1 MPALKL
7 GAQLY
12 TLREYTKTEEDFAGT
27 IKKVADIGYKYVQVS
42 GIGAGISAEF
52 IKKVTEDNGV
62 KVILTHTSLD
72 RIKNET
78 EKVIEEHNIFN
89 CPGVGVGGF
98 GGDRSADGFKKFA
111 EDIAPA
117 AAKIKA
123 AGKLF
128 LYHNHKFEFE
138 RFNGKTGMDIII
150 DNSDKDAVKFT
161 FDTYWAQAGGIDP
174 VQFIEDYKDNIFAT
188 HLKDMTV
195 RNDKIETVINGK
207 VTRTAISDNIYMTEI
222 LTGNMNF
229 RKILKVSEENNVL
242 WHFVELDEV
251 YMDAFDS
258 MKISYDNLMATGKF
272 E

>member
-1 MPALKL
+1 MLKL

-12 TLREYTKTEEDFAGT
+12 TLREYTKTEEDFAET
-27 IKKVADIGYKYVQVS
+27 IKKVSGIGYKYAQVS
-42 GIGAGISAEF
+42 GIGAGISPEF
-52 IKKVTEDNGV
+52 IKKVMQDNGV

-78 EKVIEEHNIFN
+78 EKVIEEHDIFD
-89 CPGVGVGGF
+89 CPGIGVGGF

-128 LYHNHKFEFE
+128 LYHNHRFEFE
-138 RFNGKTGMDIII
+138 RFNGKTGMDILLE
-150 DNSDKDAVKFT
+150 NSDKSAFKFT
-161 FDTYWAQAGGIDP
+161 FDTYWAQAGGVDP
-174 VQFIEDYKDNIFAT
+174 AQFIKDYKDNIFVT
-188 HLKDMTV
+188 HLKDMAV
-195 RNDKIETVINGK
+195 INDKAV
-207 VTRTAISDNIYMTEI
+207 MTEV
-222 LTGNMNF
+222 LTGNINF
-229 RKILKVSEENNVL
+229 ERILKVSENNDII
-242 WHFVELDEV
+242 WHFVEQDDV
-251 YMDAFDS
+251 YMDAFES

>member
-1 MPALKL
+1 MLKL

-12 TLREYTKTEEDFAGT
+12 TLREHTKNEQDFATT

-42 GIGAGISAEF
+42 GVGASVTPQL
-52 IKKVTEDNGV
+52 IKKVTEDNGI

-72 RIKNET
+72 RICGET
-78 EKVIEEHNIFN
+78 DKVIEEHSLFD
-89 CPGVGVGGF
+89 CPGIGIGGF
-98 GGDRSADGFKKFA
+98 WGNKSADGFKHFA
-111 EDIAPA
+111 EEMAPVV
-117 AAKIKA
+117 AKIKA

-138 RFNGKTGMDIII
+138 HFEKGKTAIDIMLE
-150 DNSDKDAVKFT
+150 NSDKEAFKLT

-174 VQFIEDYKDNIFAT
+174 AQFIKDYKDNIFAT

-195 RNDKIETVINGK
+195 VD
-207 VTRTAISDNIYMTEI
+207 DNIRMTEI
-222 LTGNMNF
+222 LDGNMNF
-229 RKILKVSEENNVL
+229 KRVLKISEKHGVL

-251 YMDAFDS
+251 YMDAFES
-258 MKISYDNLMATGKF
+258 MKISYDNLTATGKF